1 MRIPFLNDTER
12 LSFALRLGDLAL
24 LTLAGLGAGRWQSLS
39 QPAWPAPTPLW
50 LPLCVALGV
59 ALLPRCGLYLM
70 DLPGAP
76 RALLARLL
84 MAWLG
89 LLTAAMLCGLVLEQA
104 PPLSALW
111 LGRWLLLALAPMWAL
126 HMAARGAGVS
136 PARVLVIGHAA
147 ASQTL
152 CQRHRRAGAG
162 PYQIIAL
169 CLTDGAT
176 APPAAGIERIDRSS
190 QVPAYVGSHAIDQI
204 WIVLP
209 LSDAAALA
217 RLQHLLRNTMVHI
230 RWLQDLRDLQ
240 VLNLNGRTLYDFP
253 VLDLNCM
260 KTSAAGQLQKYLFD
274 KAFALLALVLLAPLM
289 LLIALAIKSDSK
301 GPALFVQPRIGLNG
315 RQFNLYKFR
324 SMRRHAAAT
333 ILQQAGRDD
342 PRVTRLGRWLRRTSL
357 DELPQFFNVLRGD
370 MSVVGPRP
378 HAVSH
383 TELYCRQLDVYM
395 VRHRAKPGITGWA
408 QINGARGETDTLDK
422 MIRRVQLDLYYLQHW
437 SLWLDLRIVLW
448 TACKGWTGN
457 NVY

>member
-1 MRIPFLNDTER
+1 MRISLLNDTER

-24 LTLAGLGAGRWQSLS
+24 LTLAGLGASRWQLLS
-39 QPAWPAPTPLW
+39 ATAFTAPLAWLA
-50 LPLCVALGV
+50 LCVALAL

-76 RALLARLL
+76 RALLLRLL
-84 MAWLG
+84 VAWLCLG
-89 LLTAAMLCGLVLEQA
+89 AGAMLCGLLLEQ
-104 PPLSALW
+104 SARATLLW
-111 LGRWLLLALAPMWAL
+111 LWHWLLLALPLMWVL
-126 HMAARGAGVS
+126 HVAARGAGLS
-136 PARVLVIGHAA
+136 PARVLVIGHAG

-152 CQRHRRAGAG
+152 YQRHRLAGAG
-162 PYQIIAL
+162 PYHITAL
-169 CLTDGAT
+169 CLTDGAM
-176 APPAAGIERIDRSS
+176 APATAGIEHIARSS

-209 LSDAAALA
+209 LSDAAAIA

-240 VLNLNGRTLYDFP
+240 VLNINGTTLYDFP

-274 KAFALLALVLLAPLM
+274 KAFALLALLMLAPLL
-289 LLIALAIKSDSK
+289 LLIGVAIKCDSR

-315 RQFNLYKFR
+315 RKFTLYKFR
-324 SMRRHAAAT
+324 SMHRHNDSPT
-333 ILQQAGRDD
+333 LQQAERDD

-357 DELPQFFNVLRGD
+357 DELPQFFNVLLGD

>member
-1 MRIPFLNDTER
+1 MRIPLLNDTDR

-24 LTLAGLGAGRWQSLS
+24 LALAGLGASRWQLLGNST
-39 QPAWPAPTPLW
+39 APAPPW
-50 LPLCVALGV
+50 LPLCLALGA
-59 ALLPRCGLYLM
+59 ALLPHCGLYRM

-84 MAWLG
+84 AAWLCLLAGCVLAG
-89 LLTAAMLCGLVLEQA
+89 LLLEQA
-104 PPLSALW
+104 PRLTLLW
-111 LGRWLLLALAPMWAL
+111 LGHWLLLALPLMWLL
-126 HMAARGAGVS
+126 HMAARGAGLS
-136 PARVLVIGHAA
+136 PARVLVIGQAG

-152 CQRHRRAGAG
+152 YQRHRQAGAS
-162 PYQIIAL
+162 PYRITAL
-169 CLTDGAT
+169 CLTDGASAT
-176 APPAAGIERIDRSS
+176 AAAGVEQIARSS
-190 QVPAYVGSHAIDQI
+190 QVPAYVGTHAIDQI

-209 LSDAAALA
+209 LSDAAAIA

-240 VLNLNGRTLYDFP
+240 VLNVSGSTLYDFP

-274 KAFALLALVLLAPLM
+274 KAFALLTLVLLAPLM
-289 LLIALAIKSDSK
+289 LLIAVAIRCESS
-301 GPALFVQPRIGLNG
+301 GPALFIQPRIGLNG
-315 RQFNLYKFR
+315 RQFMLYKFR
-324 SMRRHAAAT
+324 SMHRHADRPT
-333 ILQQAGRDD
+333 LQQAARDD

-357 DELPQFFNVLRGD
+357 DELPQFFNVLLGD

>member
-1 MRIPFLNDTER
+1 MRISLLNDTDR

-24 LTLAGLGAGRWQSLS
+24 LALAALGASRWHPLGGSAAA
-39 QPAWPAPTPLW
+39 PAW
-50 LPLCVALGV
+50 LPLCLALGA
-59 ALLPRCGLYLM
+59 ALLPRCGLYRM

-84 MAWLG
+84 CAWLWLFAG
-89 LLTAAMLCGLVLEQA
+89 AMLCGLLLEQRPQA
-104 PPLSALW
+104 TVLW
-111 LGRWLLLALAPMWAL
+111 LWQWLLLALPLMWLL
-126 HMAARGAGVS
+126 HVVARGAGLS
-136 PARVLVIGHAA
+136 PARVLVIGHAG

-152 CQRHRRAGAG
+152 CQRHRQAGAG
-162 PYQIIAL
+162 PYQITAL
-169 CLTDGAT
+169 CLTDGERAPAT
-176 APPAAGIERIDRSS
+176 AGVERIARSS

-209 LSDAAALA
+209 LSDAAAIA

-240 VLNLNGRTLYDFP
+240 VLNINSSTLYDFP

-260 KTSAAGQLQKYLFD
+260 KSSAAGQLHKYLFD
-274 KAFALLALVLLAPLM
+274 KAFALLALLLLAPLL
-289 LLIALAIKSDSK
+289 LLIGIAIRCDSS

-324 SMRRHAAAT
+324 SMHRHPDGPT
-333 ILQQAGRDD
+333 LQQAGRDD

-357 DELPQFFNVLRGD
+357 DELPQFFNVLLGD

-383 TELYCRQLDVYM
+383 TALYSRQLDVYM

-422 MIRRVQLDLYYLQHW
+422 MIRRVQLDVYYLQHW